1 MTWISYEFSSW
12 YCLLYLRI
20 STFCIHLWRRKS
32 HRPIKH
38 QWVYCPTRCFG
49 VNHSE
54 RCTVCWSW
62 GNIEWGEHT
71 TWALLTFWLLQH
83 FGQSTLKFCLPW
95 ASHGLLLFC
104 FSWQMTCP
112 IGKRE
117 WKDSYPA
124 TKSTCPG
131 KPDSLFFKPWF
142 GFFCHIMVVTSENGA
157 HCSFQKI
164 HRKVKA
170 GTMLCKT
177 FLYSA
182 F

>member
-20 STFCIHLWRRKS
+20 STFCIHLWCRKP

-112 IGKRE
+112 IGKWE
-117 WKDSYPA
+117 WKDTYPA

-131 KPDSLFFKPWF
+131 QPDSPFFKPCILVATNF
-142 GFFCHIMVVTSENGA
+142 QYIGLYFLSYNG
-157 HCSFQKI
+157 SNIWKWDPLLLS
-164 HRKVKA
+164 KE
-170 GTMLCKT
+170 
-177 FLYSA
+177 S
-182 F
+182 

>member
-1 MTWISYEFSSW
+1 MTWINYEFSSW

-62 GNIEWGEHT
+62 GNIEWGEHS

-124 TKSTCPG
+124 TKSTCPVQ
-131 KPDSLFFKPWF
+131 PDSPFFKPYVLAATNF
-142 GFFCHIMVVTSENGA
+142 QYIGLVFLSYNG
-157 HCSFQKI
+157 SNIWKWGPLLLSKDSQE
-164 HRKVKA
+164 
-170 GTMLCKT
+170 
-177 FLYSA
+177 S
-182 F
+182 